1 MTQGLI
7 TSAGGGYCLNRLYNE
22 DCMEA
27 MKLIPD
33 KFFQLAITDPPYG
46 IGIDGQKLNINKNPK
61 HSRKEHAKKNWDKQI
76 PGAEYFRELERISV
90 NQIIW
95 GGNYFVEHLQQ
106 GHKGWIV
113 WDKGQRGLT
122 MSDCE
127 LAYTSFDKPTRVV
140 TINRAEL
147 QRDGTFH
154 PTQKPVK
161 LYEWVLQNY
170 AQPGDRIIDTH
181 AGSGSSLVACHRMR
195 FDFLGFEIEKDYFL
209 KADERIKEEQA
220 QISIFDFL

>member
-1 MTQGLI
+1 MR
-7 TSAGGGYCLNRLYNE
+7 GGGYCLNRLYNE

-46 IGIDGQKLNINKNPK
+46 IGVDGQKLNINKNPK

-209 KADERIKEEQA
+209 KADERIKAVQA
-220 QISIFDFL
+220 QMTIFDFLGGGSS